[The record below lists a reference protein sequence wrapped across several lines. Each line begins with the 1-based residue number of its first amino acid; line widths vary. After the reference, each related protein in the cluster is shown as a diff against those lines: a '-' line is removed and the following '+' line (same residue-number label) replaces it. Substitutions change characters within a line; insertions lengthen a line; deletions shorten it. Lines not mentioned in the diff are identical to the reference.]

1 MSVVECVFGIY
12 KIFQN
17 LEKLQSVLVLLKKI
31 LLKKSESTNTPRSR
45 LFETHQKNHERTGS
59 PGYSKP
65 LEELLIFTKGAL
77 GLGQVF
83 ESFSKKL
90 RTMILD

>member
-17 LEKLQSVLVLLKKI
+17 LEKLQSVLVLLKK
-31 LLKKSESTNTPRSR
+31 SESTNTPRSR

-59 PGYSKP
+59 PRYLKP